1 MHVTELEIHKLMG
14 MQLAVE
20 GEAHILE
27 LPESPLLLNHLGTVH
42 AGVQFVLAEACSG
55 EFLLRHFG
63 NDANQGLAVLRT
75 AHVKFCKPA
84 RGRLRATAR
93 FDRAFDVS
101 LARLASRGQSFASV
115 FVEVSDGNAVV
126 TLRGQYRLVFAPEN

>member
-14 MQLAVE
+14 MRLAGE

-42 AGVQFVLAEACSG
+42 AGVQFVLAEACGG

-63 NDANQGLAVLRT
+63 HDASQGLAVLRT
-75 AHVKFCKPA
+75 AQVKFCKPA
-84 RGRLRATAR
+84 RGRLRAAAR
-93 FDRAFDVS
+93 FNRAFDLS

-115 FVEVSDGNAVV
+115 FVEVSDENGVV
-126 TLRGQYRLVFAPEN
+126 TLRGQYDWFLRRKN